1 MPTIFLP
8 TRYSISP
15 NLMDDLLNGT
25 YMLCRWRSPDMSLG
39 KNPLN
44 PWLSRPLSH
53 KKKKRELNS
62 ANKNIRLNFV
72 HTTYRVSKISVWYFV
87 FIISIKVAPKIYISP
102 SVPKW
107 VTYFDYFWSTQLS
120 FDQVFIKIYHLWNHK
135 KSNILLTIE
144 FLESK
149 R

>member
-72 HTTYRVSKISVWYFV
+72 HTTYRVSKISAWYLV
-87 FIISIKVAPKIYISP
+87 FMISIKVAPKKKNIYIYISLRPKMSDLFWLFLVNSIKFWP
-102 SVPKW
+102 S
-107 VTYFDYFWSTQLS
+107 
-120 FDQVFIKIYHLWNHK
+120 IYTDLPLVK
-135 KSNILLTIE
+135 P
-144 FLESK
+144 
-149 R
+149 

>member
-72 HTTYRVSKISVWYFV
+72 HTTYRVSKICLIFCVHDFNQGCT
-87 FIISIKVAPKIYISP
+87 KKIYISP